1 MVLGLLALGY
11 QDIRRSML
19 EPNVRDYQ
27 GPKNPVNT
35 AIRQSLSQTTA
46 PEFWWLNNGVTILA
60 AKCSVVG
67 NKVVIE
73 KPEVVNGLQTS
84 YEIFQFFKS
93 QPTKADTRNVL
104 VRIIVPPDEQVRSK
118 IIRATN
124 SQTAI
129 NEVSL
134 RATDP
139 IHFDIEEKFRLYGLY
154 YERRKGEYRELKK
167 PVDQI
172 ISIQTLA
179 RAVIA
184 LLLQQP
190 NNAYATP
197 GRVLKS
203 DYEQVFDVAYNRD
216 MFIACMTLHRQADKY
231 LAARGD
237 DLKSVRSI
245 IRYYVSMAVACTL
258 LMKATT
264 PTDKDLATL
273 LPMVTKPIDT
283 KVLDEC
289 TKLVLAAYK
298 KHGETETAAKGPEMR
313 GTVLK
318 DLAAKFSPKGALGV

>member
-1 MVLGLLALGY
+1 M
-11 QDIRRSML
+11 RRSML

-27 GPKNPVNT
+27 GAKNVINT
-35 AIRQSLSQTTA
+35 AIGQTLA
-46 PEFWWLNNGVTILA
+46 AAAASEFWWLNNGVTILA
-60 AKCSVVG
+60 TKCSVVG
-67 NKVVIE
+67 NTVVIE

-84 YEIFQFFKS
+84 YEIFEFFKAH
-93 QPTKADTRNVL
+93 PDKTDTRNVL
-104 VRIIVPPDEQVRSK
+104 VRVIVPPDEQVRSK

-129 NEVSL
+129 NEVQL

-139 IHFDIEEKFRLYGLY
+139 IHFDIEEKFRLYGLF

-172 ISIQTLA
+172 ISIQLLA

-203 DYEQVFDVAYNRD
+203 DYEQVFDENHSRD
-216 MFIACMTLHRQADKY
+216 MFVACMTLHRQVDKY
-231 LAARGD
+231 LSGRD

-245 IRYYVSMAVACTL
+245 IKYYVSMTVACML
-258 LMKATT
+258 LKKADA
-264 PTDKDLATL
+264 PTDKELASL
-273 LPMVTKPIDT
+273 LPAATKTIDGMI
-283 KVLDEC
+283 LEEC
-289 TKLVLAAYK
+289 TDIVFAAYQ
-298 KHGETETAAKGPEMR
+298 KHGGTETAAKGPEMR
-313 GTVLK
+313 ATILK
-318 DLAAKFSPKGALGV
+318 ELKADLAPKGGLV

>member
-1 MVLGLLALGY
+1 
-11 QDIRRSML
+11 ML

-27 GPKNPVNT
+27 GPKNVVNK
-35 AIRQSLSQTTA
+35 AIKKSLSEATA
-46 PEFWWLNNGVTILA
+46 SEFWWLNNGVTILA
-60 AKCSVVG
+60 TKCSVVG
-67 NKVVIE
+67 NRVVIE

-84 YEIFQFFKS
+84 YEIFEFFKL
-93 QPTKADTRNVL
+93 QPDKADARNVL
-104 VRIIVPPDEQVRSK
+104 VRVIVPPDEHVRSK

-139 IHFDIEEKFRLYGLY
+139 IHFDIEEKFRLYSLF

-172 ISIQTLA
+172 ISIQILA
-179 RAVIA
+179 RAVMA

-203 DYEQVFDVAYNRD
+203 DYESVFDENYNRD
-216 MFIACMTLHRQADKY
+216 MFLACMLIHRQADKH
-231 LAARGD
+231 LASRD
-237 DLKSVRSI
+237 DLKSIRSI
-245 IRYYVSMAVACTL
+245 IRYYVSMVTACTL
-258 LMKATT
+258 LKKAD
-264 PTDKDLATL
+264 PPSDRNLASL
-273 LPMVTKPIDT
+273 LPQAAKLIDT
-283 KVLDEC
+283 KIIDGGIDR
-289 TKLVLAAYK
+289 VLAAYK

-313 GTVLK
+313 GTILK
-318 DLAAKFSPKGALGV
+318 QLKADFAPKGGLGV